1 MTGLNSSASSRGA
14 AHPSATCV
22 AGALRMGA
30 CNALG
35 NTCLVIVA
43 LDFFGSGRL
52 APRRWGRM
60 SFDGQFPTFLCK
72 FDADRRRRLGVRQI
86 RRYNENDKRT

>member
-14 AHPSATCV
+14 AHPSATCI
-22 AGALRMGA
+22 AGALRTGA

-43 LDFFGSGRL
+43 LDFFGSGRV

-72 FDADRRRRLGVRQI
+72 FDADRRRRLGV
-86 RRYNENDKRT
+86 

>member
-22 AGALRMGA
+22 AGALRTGA

-72 FDADRRRRLGVRQI
+72 FGADRRRRLGV
-86 RRYNENDKRT
+86 

>member
-22 AGALRMGA
+22 AGVLRTGA

-72 FDADRRRRLGVRQI
+72 FDADRRRRLGV
-86 RRYNENDKRT
+86 